1 MAPPA
6 PTKSFIVI
14 AEFQVKPDCITAFLK
29 AAKNDAEAS
38 LASEPGCRQ
47 FDIIAP
53 QTTDGTI
60 VFYEV
65 YGSRAAFDAHLKT
78 PHVDAFRKA
87 FPPLIA
93 AERPVRFADRL
104 YP

>member
-1 MAPPA
+1 MVTPA
-6 PTKSFIVI
+6 PIKAFVVI
-14 AEFQVKPDCITAFLK
+14 GEFQVKIECIPAFLE
-29 AAKNDAEAS
+29 AAELDAKAS
-38 LASEPGCRQ
+38 LALEPGCRQ
-47 FDIIAP
+47 FDIIQPDAN
-53 QTTDGTI
+53 DGTI

-65 YGSRAAFDAHLKT
+65 YDSRAAFDLHLQT
-78 PHVDAFRKA
+78 PHIDAFRKA